1 MKKKILDTNENKAL
15 EELQKLA
22 KEITK
27 HNKLYHEKDKPIIS
41 DHKLIFQMY
50 LKNIVF

>member
-1 MKKKILDTNENKAL
+1 MKKKILETNENKAL

-41 DHKLIFQMY
+41 DHKFDE
-50 LKNIVF
+50 